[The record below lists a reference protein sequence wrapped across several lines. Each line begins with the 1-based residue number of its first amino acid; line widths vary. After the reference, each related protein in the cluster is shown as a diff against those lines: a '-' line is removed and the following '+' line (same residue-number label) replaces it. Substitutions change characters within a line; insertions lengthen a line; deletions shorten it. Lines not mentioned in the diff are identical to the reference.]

1 MVNIGEQY
9 WTGIKVNGC
18 YQYTTS
24 IMVPKNLHNWYQ
36 NCNTSPVL
44 IIGGVSQDERIFV
57 YPSHYLGQYLPNN
70 KLVLCNL
77 PKYEGSSIVYVTL
90 IVS

>member
-1 MVNIGEQY
+1 MVNISEQY
-9 WTGIKVNGC
+9 WTGVKVNGC

-24 IMVPKNLHNWYQ
+24 IMVPKNLHDWYQ
-36 NCNTSPVL
+36 NCNTSPIL
-44 IIGGVSQDERIFV
+44 IIGGVSRDERIFV

-70 KLVLCNL
+70 KLVLRNL
-77 PKYEGSSIVYVTL
+77 PKYEDSSIVYITL